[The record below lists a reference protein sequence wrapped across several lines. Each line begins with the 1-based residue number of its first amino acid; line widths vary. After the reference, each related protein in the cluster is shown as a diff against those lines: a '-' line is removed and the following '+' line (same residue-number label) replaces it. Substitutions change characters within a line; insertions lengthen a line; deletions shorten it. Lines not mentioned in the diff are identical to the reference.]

1 MMLLSYPFTGFGGQK
16 KSKLNEDGALLVSLT
31 ANVFVCF
38 HFNHVI

>member
-16 KSKLNEDGALLVSLT
+16 KLNEDGALLVSLT
-31 ANVFVCF
+31 ASVFVCF